1 MILSNVFISL
11 DMSFSSVPAT
21 GAKKGSNWT
30 YKIYFSPEADKS
42 SSSRHEIEDEELI
55 DKLQTLLDV
64 NENVENIWAY
74 KHALFSWQI
83 SETLLYHMLILFE
96 TKDWWWS
103 IEKNSE
109 GITIQRSKYK
119 DDVLNKYRGASRPAL
134 TEMKTDTGKR
144 SMKELIEWL
153 YQKDELNKRYNVLN
167 SNCQHF
173 AKAIFD
179 YVATSKN
186 L

>member
-1 MILSNVFISL
+1 
-11 DMSFSSVPAT
+11 MSFSSLPS
-21 GAKKGSNWT
+21 GAKKGSDWT
-30 YKIYFSPEADKS
+30 YKIYFSPEAGKS
-42 SSSRHEIEDEELI
+42 SSSQYEIEKEELI

-103 IEKNSE
+103 IEKNSQ
-109 GITIQRSKYK
+109 GITIQRSKVK
-119 DDVLNKYRGASRPAL
+119 GAVLYSYRGASRHEL
-134 TEMKTDTGKR
+134 TEMKTDKGKR

-153 YQKDELNKRYNVLN
+153 YQKDELNKRYHVLN

-173 AKAIFD
+173 ATAVFD
-179 YVATSKN
+179 YVATSKK